1 MFTFVFIDVRGE
13 QLLYLLIKTIVNL
26 RQKSITM
33 YMFFQNVYMYF
44 SNDTIFGQD
53 SHDFE
58 YNISYLIAC
67 YFFIF
72 GVAVFILFKNKSP
85 MDIG

>member
-26 RQKSITM
+26 RQNWLM
-33 YMFFQNVYMYF
+33 YMYFQNVYMYF

-53 SHDFE
+53 SHGFE
-58 YNISYLIAC
+58 YNIS
-67 YFFIF
+67 
-72 GVAVFILFKNKSP
+72 
-85 MDIG
+85 

>member
-1 MFTFVFIDVRGE
+1 MFSFVFIDVRGE

-33 YMFFQNVYMYF
+33 YMYFQNVFMYF

-53 SHDFE
+53 SHGSE
-58 YNISYLIAC
+58 YNIS
-67 YFFIF
+67 
-72 GVAVFILFKNKSP
+72 
-85 MDIG
+85 

>member
-13 QLLYLLIKTIVNL
+13 QLLYLLIKAIVNL

-33 YMFFQNVYMYF
+33 YFQNVYIYF

-53 SHDFE
+53 SHGFE
-58 YNISYLIAC
+58 YNIS
-67 YFFIF
+67 
-72 GVAVFILFKNKSP
+72 
-85 MDIG
+85 

>member
-33 YMFFQNVYMYF
+33 YMYFQNGYMYF

-53 SHDFE
+53 SHGFE
-58 YNISYLIAC
+58 HNIS
-67 YFFIF
+67 
-72 GVAVFILFKNKSP
+72 
-85 MDIG
+85 

>member
-1 MFTFVFIDVRGE
+1 MFTFVFIDVRVE

-33 YMFFQNVYMYF
+33 YMVFFQNVYMYF

-53 SHDFE
+53 SHGFE
-58 YNISYLIAC
+58 YNIS
-67 YFFIF
+67 
-72 GVAVFILFKNKSP
+72 
-85 MDIG
+85 